1 MIFLKK
7 VNNPIFLFSTI
18 LLLFAFSM
26 PNLVNAQALDEEVN
40 TLNKQ
45 YETLMKVSTTYQEYK
60 VIKHVR
66 LNEFWK
72 NIQDSIQTAKVEQQ
86 ALKQEITDLN
96 ADLLTTQNNLGE
108 VTTNLEASN
117 HDRDRIDFIG
127 IPLTKAFYNSVVW
140 GIIFILGGL
149 ALLFF
154 YRFNKSNTVTR
165 ITKKEADTLFN
176 EYDNYK
182 KNTRDKEL
190 QLKRE
195 LQTAINTSE
204 DLKL

>member
-7 VNNPIFLFSTI
+7 INSRIFLLST
-18 LLLFAFSM
+18 LLVLFVF
-26 PNLVNAQALDEEVN
+26 NLPGLVYAQTPDEEVN
-40 TLNKQ
+40 TLDKQ

-66 LNEFWK
+66 LNAFWK
-72 NIQDSIQTAKVEQQ
+72 NIQDSIKTAHLEQQ
-86 ALKQEITDLN
+86 TLKQQIVDLN
-96 ADLLTTQNNLGE
+96 EELVTTQNTLGE
-108 VTTNLEASN
+108 VTSNLEASN
-117 HDRDRIDFIG
+117 HDRDRIEFIG
-127 IPLTKAFYNSVVW
+127 IPLTKTFYNSLVW

-154 YRFNKSNTVTR
+154 YRFYKSNAITR
-165 ITKKEADTLFN
+165 TTKKESDTLFN

-195 LQTAINTSE
+195 LQTAINTIE

>member
-7 VNNPIFLFSTI
+7 INNRIFLLSTI
-18 LLLFAFSM
+18 FVLLALIL
-26 PNLVNAQALDEEVN
+26 PGLLNAQAVEEEVN
-40 TLNKQ
+40 TLDKQ
-45 YETLMKVSTTYQEYK
+45 YETLMRVSTTYQEYK

-66 LNEFWK
+66 LNAFWK

-86 ALKQEITDLN
+86 ALKQAIADLKEELLSTQIKLGEIT
-96 ADLLTTQNNLGE
+96 A
-108 VTTNLEASN
+108 NLEASN
-117 HDRDRIDFIG
+117 QVRDRIDFIG
-127 IPLTKAFYNSVVW
+127 IPLTKTFYNSVVW

-154 YRFNKSNTVTR
+154 YRFNKSNSITR
-165 ITKKEADTLFN
+165 STKKEADTLFN

-195 LQTAINTSE
+195 LQTAINTIE

>member
-7 VNNPIFLFSTI
+7 INTRVFLLSTI
-18 LLLFAFSM
+18 FVLLAFNM
-26 PNLVNAQALDEEVN
+26 PGLLNAQTADEEVN
-40 TLNKQ
+40 TLDKQ
-45 YETLMKVSTTYQEYK
+45 YETLMRVSTTYQEYK

-66 LNEFWK
+66 LNAFWK

-86 ALKQEITDLN
+86 TLKLEIAELN
-96 ADLLTTQNNLGE
+96 GELLTTQNNLAE
-108 VTTNLEASN
+108 VTSNLEASN

-127 IPLTKAFYNSVVW
+127 IPLTKSFYNSVVW

-154 YRFNKSNTVTR
+154 YRFNKSNSITR
-165 ITKKEADTLFN
+165 STKKECDTLFN

-195 LQTAINTSE
+195 LQTAINTIE

>member
-7 VNNPIFLFSTI
+7 INTRVSLLSTI
-18 LLLFAFSM
+18 FVLLAFNM
-26 PNLVNAQALDEEVN
+26 PRLLNAQTADEEVN
-40 TLNKQ
+40 TLDKQ
-45 YETLMKVSTTYQEYK
+45 YETLMRVSTTYQEYK

-66 LNEFWK
+66 LNAFWK

-86 ALKQEITDLN
+86 TLKLEIAELN
-96 ADLLTTQNNLGE
+96 GELLTTQNNLAE
-108 VTTNLEASN
+108 VTSNLEASN

-127 IPLTKAFYNSVVW
+127 IPLTKSFYNSVVW
-140 GIIFILGGL
+140 GIIFILGGF

-154 YRFNKSNTVTR
+154 YRFNKSNSITR
-165 ITKKEADTLFN
+165 STKKECDTLFN

-195 LQTAINTSE
+195 LQTAINTIE

>member
-1 MIFLKK
+1 MILLKKINNQIFL
-7 VNNPIFLFSTI
+7 LSTVFV
-18 LLLFAFSM
+18 LLTLTFPS
-26 PNLVNAQALDEEVN
+26 LLNAQAVEEEDN
-40 TLNKQ
+40 TLDKQ

-66 LNEFWK
+66 LNAFWK
-72 NIQDSIQTAKVEQQ
+72 NIQDSILTAKVKQQ
-86 ALKQEITDLN
+86 TLKQEIADLN
-96 ADLLTTQNNLGE
+96 EELLTTQNNLGE
-108 VTTNLEASN
+108 VTSNLEVSN

-127 IPLTKAFYNSVVW
+127 IPLTKSFYNSLVW

-149 ALLFF
+149 AVLFF
-154 YRFNKSNTVTR
+154 FRFNKSNAITR
-165 ITKKEADTLFN
+165 STKKEADTLFN

-195 LQTAINTSE
+195 LQTAINTIE

>member
-7 VNNPIFLFSTI
+7 INSRIFLLST
-18 LLLFAFSM
+18 LLVLFVF
-26 PNLVNAQALDEEVN
+26 NLPGLVYAQTPDEEVN
-40 TLNKQ
+40 TLDKQ

-66 LNEFWK
+66 LNAFWK
-72 NIQDSIQTAKVEQQ
+72 NIQDSIKTAHLEQQ
-86 ALKQEITDLN
+86 TLKQQIVDLN
-96 ADLLTTQNNLGE
+96 EELVTTQNTLGE
-108 VTTNLEASN
+108 VTSNLEASN
-117 HDRDRIDFIG
+117 HDRDRIEFIG
-127 IPLTKAFYNSVVW
+127 IPLTKTFYNSLVW

-154 YRFNKSNTVTR
+154 YRFNKSNAITR
-165 ITKKEADTLFN
+165 TTKKESDTLFN

-195 LQTAINTSE
+195 LQTAINTIE

>member
-7 VNNPIFLFSTI
+7 INNRIFLLSTI
-18 LLLFAFSM
+18 FVLFALSL
-26 PNLVNAQALDEEVN
+26 PGLLYAQAVEEDEN
-40 TLNKQ
+40 TLDKQ
-45 YETLMKVSTTYQEYK
+45 HETLMRVSTTYQEYK
-60 VIKHVR
+60 VIKQVR
-66 LNEFWK
+66 FNEFWK
-72 NIQDSIQTAKVEQQ
+72 NIQDSIQTARVEQQ
-86 ALKQEITDLN
+86 ALKQEIANLKEE
-96 ADLLTTQNNLGE
+96 LLTTQIKLGE
-108 VTTNLEASN
+108 ITANLEASN
-117 HDRDRIDFIG
+117 QVRDRIDFIG
-127 IPLTKAFYNSVVW
+127 IPLTKTFYNSVVW

-154 YRFNKSNTVTR
+154 YRFNKSNSITR
-165 ITKKEADTLFN
+165 STKKECDTLFN

-195 LQTAINTSE
+195 LQTAINTIE

>member
-1 MIFLKK
+1 MFALSLPGQLK
-7 VNNPIFLFSTI
+7 
-18 LLLFAFSM
+18 
-26 PNLVNAQALDEEVN
+26 AQAVDEEVN
-40 TLNKQ
+40 TLDKQ

-66 LNEFWK
+66 LNAFWK

-86 ALKQEITDLN
+86 ALKQEIKELN
-96 ADLLTTQNNLGE
+96 NELLATQNNLGE
-108 VTTNLEASN
+108 VTANLEASN

-149 ALLFF
+149 AILFF
-154 YRFNKSNTVTR
+154 FRFNKSNSITR
-165 ITKKEADTLFN
+165 STKKEADTLFN

-195 LQTAINTSE
+195 LQTDINTIE

>member
-7 VNNPIFLFSTI
+7 INNRIFLLSTI
-18 LLLFAFSM
+18 FVLLALIL
-26 PNLVNAQALDEEVN
+26 PGLLNAQAVEEEVN
-40 TLNKQ
+40 TLDKQ
-45 YETLMKVSTTYQEYK
+45 YETLMRVSTTYQEYK

-66 LNEFWK
+66 LNAFWK

-86 ALKQEITDLN
+86 ALKQAIADLKEELLSTQIKLGEIT
-96 ADLLTTQNNLGE
+96 A
-108 VTTNLEASN
+108 NLEASN
-117 HDRDRIDFIG
+117 QVRDRIDFIG
-127 IPLTKAFYNSVVW
+127 IPLTKTFYNSVVW

-154 YRFNKSNTVTR
+154 YRFNKSNSITR
-165 ITKKEADTLFN
+165 STKKECDTLFN

-195 LQTAINTSE
+195 LQTAINTIE

>member
-1 MIFLKK
+1 MILLKKINNQIFL
-7 VNNPIFLFSTI
+7 LSTVFV
-18 LLLFAFSM
+18 LLTLTFPS
-26 PNLVNAQALDEEVN
+26 LLNAQAVEEEDN
-40 TLNKQ
+40 TLDKQ

-66 LNEFWK
+66 LNAFWK
-72 NIQDSIQTAKVEQQ
+72 NIQDSILTAKVKQQ
-86 ALKQEITDLN
+86 TLKQEIADLN
-96 ADLLTTQNNLGE
+96 EELLTTQNNLGE
-108 VTTNLEASN
+108 VTSNLEVSN

-127 IPLTKAFYNSVVW
+127 IPLTKTFYNSLVW

-149 ALLFF
+149 AVLFF
-154 YRFNKSNTVTR
+154 FRFNKSNAITR
-165 ITKKEADTLFN
+165 STKKEADTLFN

-195 LQTAINTSE
+195 LQTAINTIE

>member
-7 VNNPIFLFSTI
+7 NNNRIFILSTISFLFALS
-18 LLLFAFSM
+18 LSG
-26 PNLVNAQALDEEVN
+26 NLNAQAVETEVN
-40 TLNKQ
+40 TLDKQ
-45 YETLMKVSTTYQEYK
+45 YETLMRVSTTYQEYK
-60 VIKHVR
+60 VIKNVR

-72 NIQDSIQTAKVEQQ
+72 NIQDSIKTAGVEKL
-86 ALKQEITDLN
+86 ALKQKISGLN
-96 ADLLTTQNNLGE
+96 EELITTQNNLSE
-108 VTTNLEASN
+108 VTSNLETSN

-127 IPLTKAFYNSVVW
+127 IPLKKAAYNSVVW

-149 ALLFF
+149 ALFF
-154 YRFNKSNTVTR
+154 FFRYNKSNAITR
-165 ITKKEADTLFN
+165 TTKKECDTLFN

-195 LQTAINTSE
+195 LQTAINTIE

>member
-7 VNNPIFLFSTI
+7 INTRVFLLSTI
-18 LLLFAFSM
+18 FVLLAFNM
-26 PNLVNAQALDEEVN
+26 PGLLNAQTADEEVN
-40 TLNKQ
+40 TLDKQ
-45 YETLMKVSTTYQEYK
+45 YETLMRVSTTYQEYK

-66 LNEFWK
+66 LNAFWK

-86 ALKQEITDLN
+86 TLKLEIAELN
-96 ADLLTTQNNLGE
+96 GELLTTQNNLAE
-108 VTTNLEASN
+108 VTSNLEASN

-127 IPLTKAFYNSVVW
+127 IPLTKSFYNSVVW

-154 YRFNKSNTVTR
+154 YRFNKSNSITR
-165 ITKKEADTLFN
+165 STKKECDTLFN

-182 KNTRDKEL
+182 KNTREKEL

-195 LQTAINTSE
+195 LQTAINTIE

>member
-1 MIFLKK
+1 MTLTL
-7 VNNPIFLFSTI
+7 PG
-18 LLLFAFSM
+18 LL
-26 PNLVNAQALDEEVN
+26 NAQAVEEEEN
-40 TLNKQ
+40 TLDKQ
-45 YETLMKVSTTYQEYK
+45 YETLMRVSTTYQEYK

-66 LNEFWK
+66 LNAFWK
-72 NIQDSIQTAKVEQQ
+72 NIQDSIQTAQVKQQ
-86 ALKQEITDLN
+86 TLKQEIVDLN
-96 ADLLTTQNNLGE
+96 EELITTQNNLVE
-108 VTTNLEASN
+108 VTSNLETSN

-149 ALLFF
+149 AILFF
-154 YRFNKSNTVTR
+154 YRFNKSNAITR
-165 ITKKEADTLFN
+165 STKKECDTLFN

-195 LQTAINTSE
+195 LQTAINTIE